1 MRCKVYALTWFSVML
16 FSALAAIEVVA
27 HEWMAPK
34 EAAEIKNPVVLDV
47 ESARKGKQSY
57 LENCADCHGANIEG
71 LKAEEAGLETDTPSL
86 KDRLKTHTDGDF
98 FWKINEGKGTMP
110 SFKDNL
116 SDEQKWHIINYIR
129 QESK

>member
-1 MRCKVYALTWFSVML
+1 
-16 FSALAAIEVVA
+16 
-27 HEWMAPK
+27 MAP
-34 EAAEIKNPVVLDV
+34 EETAEIKNPVVLDV

-57 LENCADCHGANIEG
+57 LENGADCHGANIEG

-98 FWKINEGKGTMP
+98 FWKINEGKGAMP
-110 SFKDNL
+110 SFEDNL
-116 SDEQKWHIINYIR
+116 SDEQRWHIFNYIR